1 MKYLMFGMLLAAGV
15 NLAAGAVRYMQAEHD
30 KALDACRAANTGAN
44 CEWIVR

>member
-1 MKYLMFGMLLAAGV
+1 MKALMIAGAFAALAA
-15 NLAAGAVRYMQAEHD
+15 LAVKLDRDHD